1 MKEFEMRFIYTL
13 LAVTLCF
20 VAVQAA
26 AQDGKLIDA
35 AKKEGG
41 KVVIYGSLETPVV
54 DGVIQAF
61 RKKTGLAAEYWR
73 ASAMSVM
80 NRAMTEYRAG
90 SPICDIVL
98 NNSDPLVIMAQDN
111 MLAKYDSP
119 TARKY
124 SKDRID
130 ARFGPITRYG
140 IVGVVYHKGLVKPED
155 APKTIEDIVQPKY
168 KGMFVM
174 ADPTLHVTTIQWLS
188 SLHKIM
194 AKEKTE
200 KFIRDLAAMKPIL
213 VESMLPASERVAS
226 GEIPIALTF
235 VKFAYSAAQ
244 SGAPL
249 DYVRVEKMLG
259 DSHFAVL
266 NNKAPHPNAG
276 KAFIDYYLDDESM
289 KILAQ
294 SGEFVNRKGIYPPL
308 PGAEKIQYVQM
319 EVLEAKAFEEKK
331 RELGK
336 IFLK

>member
-1 MKEFEMRFIYTL
+1 MWFRRLMPMVVVVLSATL
-13 LAVTLCF
+13 SF
-20 VAVQAA
+20 S
-26 AQDGKLIDA
+26 QDAKLIDA

-54 DGVIQAF
+54 DGVLQAF
-61 RKKTGLAAEYWR
+61 RKKTGLNGEYWR

-90 SPICDIVL
+90 NPLFDVVL
-98 NNSDPLVIMAQDN
+98 NNSDPLVIMAQEG
-111 MLAKYDSP
+111 MITKYDSP

-124 SKDRID
+124 PGDQID

-155 APKTIEDIVQPKY
+155 APKSIEDLVNPKY
-168 KGMFVM
+168 KGKLVM

-200 KFIRDLAAMKPIL
+200 KFIRDLAAMKPVL
-213 VESMLPASERVAS
+213 VESMLPVSERVAN
-226 GEIPIALTF
+226 GEIPIGLTF

-249 DYVRVEKMLG
+249 DYVRVDRMLG
-259 DSHFAVL
+259 DSHFVVL
-266 NNKAPHPNAG
+266 SNKAPHPSAG
-276 KAFIDYYLDDESM
+276 QAFVDFYLDDETM

-294 SGEFVNRKGIYPPL
+294 SGEFVNRKGVYPPL
-308 PGAEKIQYVQM
+308 PGAEKIQYLQM
-319 EVLEAKAFEEKK
+319 EVLEAKAFEDKK
-331 RELGK
+331 KEFGK